1 MVSQVGPQNE
11 NGTSGS
17 PASAGLADQ
26 PDREVE
32 AHVRRIEQR
41 AVAAVVD
48 EELVAAPRIDAHDQR
63 LRLRHQGAAR
73 LAHQPAALADRAAS
87 RRPSS
92 MARTKSESGAGAFS
106 S

>member
-17 PASAGLADQ
+17 PVLRRSADQ
-26 PDREVE
+26 ADREVE

-48 EELVAAPRIDAHDQR
+48 EQLVAAPGVDAHDQR

-73 LAHQPAALADRAAS
+73 LAHQPAALADRQLLHAVVDGAHEGRE
-87 RRPSS
+87 RR
-92 MARTKSESGAGAFS
+92 RLFS